1 MTITVHAFSL
11 NPNTIQHQ
19 NCVLVDISWCVIMEH
34 FIFISTKEV
43 CMCKSFPF
51 VCNNSLSESSVT
63 DNSLDF
69 CLDSSVMTFDKIN
82 PLIPLLCN

>member
-19 NCVLVDISWCVIMEH
+19 NCVLVCNHGALI

-43 CMCKSFPF
+43 CMCKFFPF
-51 VCNNSLSESSVT
+51 VCNNSLPELSVT